1 MAALARLILAGALAV
16 LPLLITV
23 YVALW
28 LLRLVEAFFGAP
40 IKWLLGEDGY
50 ATGMGFALAALVCI
64 GVGLLM
70 RTPPFL
76 RLYRS
81 GESLLMS
88 LPLVKSIYGPLR
100 DFIGL
105 FGTRKGDELL
115 QVVQIDVPGT
125 RMRMLGFVTRT
136 EFSDVPDALG
146 DDRDVAVYL
155 PMSYQVG
162 GYTVFLPK
170 KEVTP
175 VEMSREEA
183 MRFILMAG
191 VKSATGE
198 AAPER
203 RPGFPARVLP
213 KTD

>member
-1 MAALARLILAGALAV
+1 MPMRNLMRLIGAGALAV
-16 LPLLITV
+16 LPLLMTI

-28 LLRLVEAFFGAP
+28 LIRLIEEFFGAP
-40 IKWLLGEDGY
+40 VKWLFGADFY
-50 ATGMGFALAALVCI
+50 APGMGFAVAAVVCI
-64 GVGLLM
+64 AVGLLM
-70 RTPPFL
+70 RTPPFR
-76 RLYRS
+76 RLYQD
-81 GESLLMS
+81 GESVLMS
-88 LPLVKSIYGPLR
+88 VPLVKSIYGPLR

-136 EFSDVPDALG
+136 EFSDVPDEVG

-155 PMSYQVG
+155 PMSYQIG

-175 VEMSREEA
+175 VDMSREEA

-191 VKSATGE
+191 VKSSTE
-198 AAPER
+198 PER
-203 RPGFPARVLP
+203 RPGLPARALP
-213 KTD
+213 RR

>member
-1 MAALARLILAGALAV
+1 MPTRNVMRLIGAGALAV
-16 LPLLITV
+16 LPLLVTI

-28 LLRLVEAFFGAP
+28 LIRLVEEFFGAP
-40 IKWLLGEDGY
+40 VKWVFGEDFY
-50 ATGMGFALAALVCI
+50 APGMGFAVAAVVCI

-70 RTPPFL
+70 RTPPFQ
-76 RLYRS
+76 RLYHD
-81 GESLLMS
+81 GESVLMS
-88 LPLVKSIYGPLR
+88 VPLVKSIYGPLR

-115 QVVQIDVPGT
+115 QVVQIDIPGT
-125 RMRMLGFVTRT
+125 GIRMLGFVTRT
-136 EFSDVPDALG
+136 EFSDVPDEVG

-155 PMSYQVG
+155 PMSYQIG

-175 VEMSREEA
+175 VDMSREEA

-191 VKSATGE
+191 VKSAT
-198 AAPER
+198 APER
-203 RPGFPARVLP
+203 RPGLPARAFP
-213 KTD
+213 RR